1 VRIPL
6 QGTPPFDL
14 PMLQNST
21 AEAKGE
27 IVEMVLHVLAGNK
40 LVPVRVPMN
49 FAVADALA
57 LQLVTAAF
65 RVRTS
70 EK

>member
-1 VRIPL
+1 
-6 QGTPPFDL
+6 
-14 PMLQNST
+14 
-21 AEAKGE
+21 
-27 IVEMVLHVLAGNK
+27 VLAGNK